1 MKGASVSERN
11 QVEVKPF
18 SLKPGYNQPFN
29 MKTKSVEAKKVPLEM
44 EEVQPSTENLDSMLS
59 EIQSLLSSKNIEFLK
74 SAAGKV
80 KIQQSLLELGLTS
93 DDGMEK
99 EEIPQHETPSFAG
112 EDLPKL
118 YNIDAKI
125 VITDSSI
132 VSAIRR
138 GWQIKN
144 PTVFMQHSGLLEKF
158 AFVIVNSFREF
169 VLEPAT
175 ISESYSSFDLFRV
188 SK

>member
-18 SLKPGYNQPFN
+18 SLKPGYSQPFN
-29 MKTKSVEAKKVPLEM
+29 MKTKSVEARKIPLEM
-44 EEVQPSTENLDSMLS
+44 EEVQPNTENLESMLS

-74 SAAGKV
+74 SAAGKI
-80 KIQQSLLELGLTS
+80 KIQQSLLELGSTS

-99 EEIPQHETPSFAG
+99 EEIRQDEAPSFAA
-112 EDLPKL
+112 EDMPRL
-118 YNIDAKI
+118 YTIDAKI
-125 VITDSSI
+125 VCTNSSI
-132 VSAIRR
+132 VSAIQR

-144 PTVFMQHSGLLEKF
+144 PSVFMQHSGLLEKF

-169 VLEPAT
+169 VLEPAS
-175 ISESYSSFDLFRV
+175 ISEAYSSFDLFRV